1 MNRMGRKTCP
11 SHDTETD
18 AGPSVVIEKGIAQM
32 TPAKRKKLFWQIP
45 LLLILGLT
53 NLGLVRWYAMRFN
66 SDDPEIQ
73 ASAANALSRMGPK
86 AKGAVPT
93 LIATLDSGRPEVRDA
108 AARVLGE
115 IGPDAE
121 AAVESLI
128 RIQKTEREFL
138 TVEKALGQI
147 GEPGL
152 DPLITD
158 LQDNNA
164 SVREHAAESLGRI
177 LLVVPDPKLAQKA
190 MQPLINALQD
200 EDLRVR
206 IAATMAMRGL
216 VIPIKDRGT
225 RAKVAEAVVRAM
237 KDRGVHPTF
246 ASGVL
251 IEIADASLEPLIN
264 ALQDDNVGVRWYAAL
279 AMQMV
284 LPAVEDP
291 QIRARA
297 AEPLIR
303 TMEDADWEVLR
314 DSAAVALSKIDT
326 ENAKNALR
334 DAGFDPAP

>member
-1 MNRMGRKTCP
+1 
-11 SHDTETD
+11 
-18 AGPSVVIEKGIAQM
+18 M
-32 TPAKRKKLFWQIP
+32 TRAKRKKLFWQIP

-53 NLGLVRWYAMRFN
+53 ALGFWCPGALTAVTNLPVLREAKVRLYTMRLN

-93 LIATLDSGRPEVRDA
+93 LIAALDSSRPEVRDA

-128 RIQKTEREFL
+128 RVQETEREFL

-190 MQPLINALQD
+190 MQHLINALQD

-206 IAATMAMRGL
+206 IAAAMAMQG
-216 VIPIKDRGT
+216 VVTAIKDPEI
-225 RAKVAEAVVRAM
+225 RAKVAEAIVRAM

-251 IEIADASLEPLIN
+251 IEIADVALEPLIN

-284 LPAVEDP
+284 LPAVKDP
-291 QIRARA
+291 YIRESA

-303 TMEDADWEVLR
+303 TMKDADSETLR

-326 ENAKNALR
+326 DNARNALR
-334 DAGFDPAP
+334 DAGFDPTP

>member
-1 MNRMGRKTCP
+1 
-11 SHDTETD
+11 
-18 AGPSVVIEKGIAQM
+18 M
-32 TPAKRKKLFWQIP
+32 TLAKRKKLFWQIP
-45 LLLILGLT
+45 LLLILGMTALGFWCPGALTAVT
-53 NLGLVRWYAMRFN
+53 NLPVLREAKVRWYTIRLK

-93 LIATLDSGRPEVRDA
+93 LTAALDSSRPELRDA

-152 DPLITD
+152 EPLITD
-158 LQDNNA
+158 MQDNNA
-164 SVREHAAESLGRI
+164 SVREHAAKSLGRI
-177 LLVVPDPKLAQKA
+177 LVVVPDPKLARKV

-200 EDLRVR
+200 EDSRVC

-216 VIPIKDRGT
+216 VIAVKDPET
-225 RAKVAEAVVRAM
+225 HAKVAEAVVRAM
-237 KDRGVHPTF
+237 KDRGVHPMF
-246 ASGVL
+246 ACGVL

-264 ALQDDNVGVRWYAAL
+264 ALQDDNVGVRWYAVL
-279 AMQMV
+279 AMQAV
-284 LPAVEDP
+284 LPAVENSR
-291 QIRARA
+291 IRESAV
-297 AEPLIR
+297 EPLIR
-303 TMEDADWEVLR
+303 TMKDADWQVLR
-314 DSAAVALSKIDT
+314 DSAAVALSKVGT
-326 ENAKNALR
+326 ENARNALR
-334 DAGFDPAP
+334 EAGFDPAP